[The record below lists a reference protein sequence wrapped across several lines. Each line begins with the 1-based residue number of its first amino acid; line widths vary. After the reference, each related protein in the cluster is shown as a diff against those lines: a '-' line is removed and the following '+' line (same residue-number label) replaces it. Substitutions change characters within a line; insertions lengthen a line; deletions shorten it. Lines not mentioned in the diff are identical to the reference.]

1 MVMLLLAGLNVWIFH
16 SGVYRRVATW
26 DVASVPPRAARVAGA
41 LSLVLWICI
50 VLSGRMIA
58 YNWFDC
64 DRQPQPPDRQFPD
77 QLRARPI
84 GGALMS
90 LLGFFQWCEQSGIG
104 DTIRQS
110 SWLFPVIEAIHLL
123 GLGVIGGAVL
133 VVDLRLLGLG
143 LRRQST
149 AELARDA
156 QPWLIGSL
164 LLMMTTGGLLFL
176 SESIKLYYHDAFWFK
191 MASLFLAIVFTFT
204 IQRKVIL
211 AGETRMRP
219 VWSKVVA
226 LVSILL
232 WSGVGIGGRWIGFS

>member
-1 MVMLLLAGLNVWIFH
+1 
-16 SGVYRRVATW
+16 
-26 DVASVPPRAARVAGA
+26 
-41 LSLVLWICI
+41 
-50 VLSGRMIA
+50 
-58 YNWFDC
+58 
-64 DRQPQPPDRQFPD
+64 
-77 QLRARPI
+77 
-84 GGALMS
+84 MS
-90 LLGFFQWCEQSGIG
+90 LLGFFHWCEQSGIG
-104 DTIRQS
+104 NAIRQS

-149 AELARDA
+149 AQLARDA

-176 SESIKLYYHDAFWFK
+176 SESIKLYYHEAFWFK
-191 MASLFLAIVFTFT
+191 MASLILAIVFTFT

>member
-1 MVMLLLAGLNVWIFH
+1 
-16 SGVYRRVATW
+16 
-26 DVASVPPRAARVAGA
+26 
-41 LSLVLWICI
+41 
-50 VLSGRMIA
+50 
-58 YNWFDC
+58 
-64 DRQPQPPDRQFPD
+64 
-77 QLRARPI
+77 
-84 GGALMS
+84 MS
-90 LLGFFQWCEQSGIG
+90 LLDFFHWCEQSGIG
-104 DTIRQS
+104 NTIRQS

-149 AELARDA
+149 AQLARDA

-176 SESIKLYYHDAFWFK
+176 SESIKLYYHEAFWFK
-191 MASLFLAIVFTFT
+191 MASLLLAIVFTFT

-211 AGETRMRP
+211 AGETRLRP